1 MLQMRMCHPAIFLRA
16 ARHLIAPLLALASLS
31 PAHAADSDE
40 PEWPVAIRE
49 SLVRMGT
56 LEYRFKHAAQGLCA
70 RNDTATG
77 MTIDYIEAYAEADRQ
92 IVTALTGLGRRPQ
105 IIAVAPASPA
115 FAAGIRAGDDIV
127 AIGDTSF
134 AELREQSDNPGLL
147 ADELT
152 RRLASTP
159 ASQDITLILAR
170 PDGLHSVRFRGE
182 QLCAGQFVVKTD
194 DGLAAYSDPE
204 SLAIS
209 EKYFTF
215 ARNEDELA
223 IVTAHEFA
231 HIVTQDEKA
240 GGLRQRRA
248 MEDRA
253 DILGVDIMRCAGY
266 DPERGLGLWEHYN
279 KRDWLKWFRA
289 PTHRNMSDR
298 IKRMRAHIKA
308 PASCPPEVPSL

>member
-1 MLQMRMCHPAIFLRA
+1 MLQMRMCRTTIVLKTARLLSA
-16 ARHLIAPLLALASLS
+16 AVLALAALS
-31 PAHAADSDE
+31 QGHATDSGE
-40 PEWPVAIRE
+40 PQWPVAIRG
-49 SLVRMGT
+49 SLARMGT
-56 LEYRFKHAAQGLCA
+56 LEYRLKRAAPGLCIQ
-70 RNDTATG
+70 NNTATG

-92 IVTALTGLGRRPQ
+92 IVTALTGLDSRPQ
-105 IIAVAPASPA
+105 VIGVAPGSPA
-115 FAAGIRAGDDIV
+115 FEAGVRAGDDIV
-127 AIGDTSF
+127 EIDGTPF
-134 AELREQSDNPGLL
+134 AQLRDESDNPALL

-152 RRLASTP
+152 RRLADTP
-159 ASQDITLILAR
+159 ASQDITLTLAR

-182 QLCAGQFVVKTD
+182 QLCAARFVVKTD
-194 DGLAAYSDPE
+194 NGLAAYSDPE

-215 ARNEDELA
+215 ARNDDELA

-231 HIVTQDEKA
+231 HIVAQDKKA
-240 GGLRQRRA
+240 SGLRQRRA

-298 IKRMRAHIKA
+298 IKRMRAHITPPK
-308 PASCPPEVPSL
+308 SCPPQIPSL